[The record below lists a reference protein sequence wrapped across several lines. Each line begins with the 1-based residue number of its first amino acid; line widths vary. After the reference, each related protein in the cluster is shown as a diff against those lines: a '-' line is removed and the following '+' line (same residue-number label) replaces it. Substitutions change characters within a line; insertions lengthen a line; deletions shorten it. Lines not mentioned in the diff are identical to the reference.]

1 MKLLNRA
8 IGLLVG
14 ILGGMLARS
23 VFKRIWQAVTGEDEA
38 PKATDA
44 RRGWREILLA
54 AALQGAIFA
63 VVQAALDRATAEG
76 PPSSP
81 ANGPAK
87 ARRRAPTTGEAESG
101 SRRSRPAAEA
111 ASGNVARPAATDAA
125 GGASRSVRDD
135 DCEFLLPS
143 RRASGIR
150 NHGELLSWRNWPH

>member
-23 VFKRIWQAVTGEDEA
+23 VFKKIRQAVTGEDEA
-38 PKATDA
+38 PRATDE

-76 PPSSP
+76 T
-81 ANGPAK
+81 AK
-87 ARRRAPTTGEAESG
+87 LTGEWPGEGAGDQADGQSG
-101 SRRSRPAAEA
+101 
-111 ASGNVARPAATDAA
+111 GAA
-125 GGASRSVRDD
+125 GKSDRG
-135 DCEFLLPS
+135 
-143 RRASGIR
+143 
-150 NHGELLSWRNWPH
+150 

>member
-1 MKLLNRA
+1 VEAAPVKLLNKG

-38 PKATDA
+38 PRATDA

-76 PPSSP
+76 T
-81 ANGPAK
+81 AK
-87 ARRRAPTTGEAESG
+87 LTGEWPGDDAGDQADAQSDG
-101 SRRSRPAAEA
+101 
-111 ASGNVARPAATDAA
+111 AA
-125 GGASRSVRDD
+125 GKSDH
-135 DCEFLLPS
+135 EQ
-143 RRASGIR
+143 
-150 NHGELLSWRNWPH
+150 

>member
-23 VFKRIWQAVTGEDEA
+23 AFKRIWQAVTGEDEA
-38 PKATDA
+38 PTPTDA

-76 PPSSP
+76 T
-81 ANGPAK
+81 AK
-87 ARRRAPTTGEAESG
+87 LTGEWPGEGADEHGGHG
-101 SRRSRPAAEA
+101 SDEA
-111 ASGNVARPAATDAA
+111 AGKSD
-125 GGASRSVRDD
+125 
-135 DCEFLLPS
+135 
-143 RRASGIR
+143 
-150 NHGELLSWRNWPH
+150 HGR

>member
-1 MKLLNRA
+1 MAAVPAVEAARVKLLNKA

-23 VFKRIWQAVTGEDEA
+23 VFKRVWQAVTGEDEA

-76 PPSSP
+76 T
-81 ANGPAK
+81 AK
-87 ARRRAPTTGEAESG
+87 LTGEWPG
-101 SRRSRPAAEA
+101 AAADDQAGEQ
-111 ASGNVARPAATDAA
+111 SDATA
-125 GGASRSVRDD
+125 GKSDHER
-135 DCEFLLPS
+135 
-143 RRASGIR
+143 
-150 NHGELLSWRNWPH
+150 

>member
-23 VFKRIWQAVTGEDEA
+23 AFKRIWQAVTGEDEA
-38 PKATDA
+38 PTPTDA

-76 PPSSP
+76 T
-81 ANGPAK
+81 AK
-87 ARRRAPTTGEAESG
+87 LTGEWPGEGADEHSG
-101 SRRSRPAAEA
+101 HGSDEA
-111 ASGNVARPAATDAA
+111 AGKSD
-125 GGASRSVRDD
+125 
-135 DCEFLLPS
+135 
-143 RRASGIR
+143 
-150 NHGELLSWRNWPH
+150 HGR

>member
-1 MKLLNRA
+1 VEAARVKLLNKG

-38 PKATDA
+38 PRATDA

-76 PPSSP
+76 T
-81 ANGPAK
+81 AK
-87 ARRRAPTTGEAESG
+87 LTGEWPGDDAGDQADAQSDG
-101 SRRSRPAAEA
+101 
-111 ASGNVARPAATDAA
+111 AA
-125 GGASRSVRDD
+125 GKSDH
-135 DCEFLLPS
+135 EQ
-143 RRASGIR
+143 
-150 NHGELLSWRNWPH
+150 